1 MRYSRALSFSTLVL
15 LVETGSSFLTPL
27 RRTAVTSWRDFPAC
41 NLRSRRA
48 NQPQRALS
56 DTSSDSGIDNEEDML
71 LLEKQDLTE
80 SLLVYLFPVVATV
93 SAFTLYEGTSHAF
106 HALVDSASHQKWYP
120 VDGGALIGD
129 IILPAING
137 PVLGTIG
144 LLFATLVSTTIG
156 NLYQRQMSI
165 SRSIVKEVDDLRRLG
180 YLFQSL
186 PEPYRREAQMELK
199 KFVNQIFAAASKRN
213 IGTSFYRD
221 VTLTPM
227 FLLLNKI
234 SCQVEM
240 DESIKVSGY
249 ILDEAYTLIR
259 RINDERTAIA
269 VLLRPAFPPLHY
281 VNLIA
286 LGTCICLVFLIE
298 TDRDLIFFLAGFQLR
313 MLWSILIGIFAM
325 VSSACIPRVALYAK
339 AWSHC
344 PALSI
349 QQMATVIYDLESPF
363 GGSYNAI
370 SSTDRELEFLKEYV
384 TRSWED

>member
-15 LVETGSSFLTPL
+15 LVETGSSFLTPP

-48 NQPQRALS
+48 NQSQRALS
-56 DTSSDSGIDNEEDML
+56 DTSVDSGIDNEEDLL
-71 LLEKQDLTE
+71 LLEKQDLTA
-80 SLLVYLFPVVATV
+80 SFLVYLFPIVAAV
-93 SAFTLYEGTSHAF
+93 SAFTFYEGTSKAF

-165 SRSIVKEVDDLRRLG
+165 SRSVVKEVDDLRRLG
-180 YLFQSL
+180 YVFQSL
-186 PEPYRREAQMELK
+186 PEPYRREAQVELK
-199 KFVNQIFAAASKRN
+199 KFVNQIFSAAKKRD
-213 IGTSFYRD
+213 IGSSFYRD

-234 SCQVEM
+234 SCQAET

-286 LGTCICLVFLIE
+286 LATCICLVFLIE

-313 MLWSILIGIFAM
+313 LLWSILIGIFAM
-325 VSSACIPRVALYAK
+325 VS
-339 AWSHC
+339 
-344 PALSI
+344 
-349 QQMATVIYDLESPF
+349 
-363 GGSYNAI
+363 
-370 SSTDRELEFLKEYV
+370 
-384 TRSWED
+384 

>member
-1 MRYSRALSFSTLVL
+1 
-15 LVETGSSFLTPL
+15 
-27 RRTAVTSWRDFPAC
+27 
-41 NLRSRRA
+41 
-48 NQPQRALS
+48 LS
-56 DTSSDSGIDNEEDML
+56 DKGIDSSGTDAEEDL
-71 LLEKQDLTE
+71 FLLEKQDLTE

-93 SAFTLYEGTSHAF
+93 SAFTFYEGTSKAF
-106 HALVDSASHQKWYP
+106 HALVDTASHQKWYP

-156 NLYQRQMSI
+156 NLYQRQISI
-165 SRSIVKEVDDLRRLG
+165 NRSVVKEVDDLRRLG
-180 YLFQSL
+180 YVFQSL
-186 PEPYRREAQMELK
+186 PEPYRRQAQKELQ
-199 KFVNQIFAAASKRN
+199 KFVNQIFAAASKRDSD
-213 IGTSFYRD
+213 ISSSIYRD
-221 VTLTPM
+221 ITLTPM
-227 FLLLNKI
+227 FLVLNKI
-234 SCQVEM
+234 SCQAET
-240 DESIKVSGY
+240 DESIKISGF

-313 MLWSILIGIFAM
+313 LLWSILIGIFAM
-325 VSSACIPRVALYAK
+325 VRVFACIPLVVAICK
-339 AWSHC
+339 SCSHC
-344 PALSI
+344 RVLPI

-363 GGSYNAI
+363 GGSYNVI
-370 SSTDRELEFLKEYV
+370 SSTDRELEILKEYV